1 MECELC
7 FNPWNVENRI
17 PKILSCGHTFCQ
29 SCLEDSLKKKSSEK
43 EIFKCPSCKTE
54 MNSILTYKDIIN
66 LRNNSDI
73 LSLIE
78 KMEIQKLKTN
88 TSNASLSLSFH
99 INTLSNLNNEANN
112 KMKHNE
118 DNLIYNT
125 KNNSNNFENHIND
138 DNNKNYYPM
147 CQTHKN
153 KANFYIIKNENIIFI
168 CNDCLQLND
177 YENIF
182 PLPSLKLQNE
192 YKINSCKNKTK
203 ILMEEI
209 DRVEKFL
216 NSYQDEFEIENNKKI
231 KELFDYIK
239 NIIRYNITTAKT
251 IFNQC
256 KKEQKTQID
265 KKIQE
270 LCFLKKELILFDK
283 KLDELLNLNQINTL
297 PESQIELDNIYNKLG
312 NYMNYE
318 NELNLFTMNISIK
331 DEVKNSLFD
340 IIQDSYKL
348 DIDFLKMK
356 NGELPTIKDLLNK
369 STKWACKCGNINN
382 KIGKIICDS
391 CSKYRPLETYT
402 NIIFNPML
410 ITKTEKK
417 EYKIRRKHEWK
428 VFQSLIKKKI
438 NNNNKKN
445 NFLFAIDIS
454 WFNKWKSYISNDLNS
469 KIMLNNEKYIS
480 ENTNLGVLP
489 PGPIDNNKICDN
501 IENDGKLRLKKGLR
515 IKKDY
520 IVVNQLLWEWFL
532 FNYDGGP
539 EIIVEN
545 SNTYSHFLFNVE
557 ENKLNYLKKDESF
570 EENLNNE
577 IDNLYNI
584 DYEINKTKN
593 INKSDNKK
601 EKVRNKIILK
611 NFKDKIKIGDN
622 ESNIS
627 DSEEERKINN
637 KNSKS
642 NEK

>member
-1 MECELC
+1 
-7 FNPWNVENRI
+7 
-17 PKILSCGHTFCQ
+17 
-29 SCLEDSLKKKSSEK
+29 
-43 EIFKCPSCKTE
+43 

-78 KMEIQKLKTN
+78 KMEIHKSKTN

-112 KMKHNE
+112 RMKHNE
-118 DNLIYNT
+118 DNYIYNT
-125 KNNSNNFENHIND
+125 KNNSNNFENNIND

-209 DRVEKFL
+209 ERVEKFL
-216 NSYQDEFEIENNKKI
+216 YAYQDEFEIENNKKI

-239 NIIRYNITTAKT
+239 NIIRYNITIAKT

-256 KKEQKTQID
+256 KKEQKIQID

-270 LCFLKKELILFDK
+270 LSFLKKELRLFDK
-283 KLDELLNLNQINTL
+283 KLDELLNLNKINTM

-312 NYMNYE
+312 NYINYE
-318 NELNLFTMNISIK
+318 NELNLFTMNITIK

-369 STKWACKCGNINN
+369 TTKWVCGCGNVNN
-382 KIGKIICDS
+382 KNGKIICDS
-391 CSKYRPLETYT
+391 CSKYRPLETYK

-428 VFQSLIKKKI
+428 VFQSLVKKKI

-445 NFLFAIDIS
+445 NFLFAIDSS
-454 WFNKWKSYISNDLNS
+454 WFNRWKSYISNDLKD
-469 KIMLNNEKYIS
+469 KIMSNNEKYIS
-480 ENTNLGVLP
+480 DNINLGVLP

-501 IENDGKLRLKKGLR
+501 TVYNEKYNLKKGLR

-520 IVVNQLLWEWFL
+520 IIVNQLLWEWFL
-532 FNYDGGP
+532 LNYEGGP
-539 EIIVEN
+539 EVIMEN
-545 SNTYSHFLFNVE
+545 INASSRFIFSIE
-557 ENKLNYLKKDESF
+557 ENRPNYLKKDESF
-570 EENLNNE
+570 EGNLN
-577 IDNLYNI
+577 IKKDYLYNI
-584 DYEINKTKN
+584 DYEVNKIKY
-593 INKSDNKK
+593 INKSDNKN
-601 EKVRNKIILK
+601 EKVKNKSLLIDLEDMNEIE
-611 NFKDKIKIGDN
+611 DN
-622 ESNIS
+622 EINIS
-627 DSEEERKINN
+627 DSEYK
-637 KNSKS
+637 KK
-642 NEK
+642 